1 MPGHPPAGPA
11 QEAQQQAD
19 AAQLEQLVRD
29 HDVVFLLTDTRESRW
44 LPSLLCAAHSKLA
57 VTSAVGFDSF
67 VVMRHGAGVPQDS
80 SSAASSDARQ
90 GEQQQA
96 AGSGADAPGDS
107 AAPSGSGSG
116 SSSHGRLGCYFCNDV
131 VAPLNSTVD
140 RSLEQQCTVAR
151 PGLAPV
157 AGALAVELVAALLQH
172 PLKAAAPASTSAADG
187 AALGAVPHMVRG
199 QLSAFSQVRVCVVA
213 RVAWHADHCSERVHA
228 ACHALRGSWHR
239 SGCNLDIACCCC
251 MLLHVL
257 PAHPLRVS
265 LPAAMPRN
273 GDSSPLP
280 GSELT

>member
-19 AAQLEQLVRD
+19 AAQLDQLVRD

-44 LPSLLCAAHSKLA
+44 LPSLLCAAHGKLA

-67 VVMRHGAGVPQDS
+67 VVMRHGAGVPQDGS
-80 SSAASSDARQ
+80 GAASSGAAQ

-96 AGSGADAPGDS
+96 AGSGADAPGAS
-107 AAPSGSGSG
+107 AVPSSSGSG
-116 SSSHGRLGCYFCNDV
+116 SSHGRLGCYFCNDV

-140 RSLEQQCTVAR
+140 RSLDQQCTVAR

-199 QLSAFSQVRVCVVA
+199 QLSAFRQVRGAMCW
-213 RVAWHADHCSERVHA
+213 RGCCLWLLA
-228 ACHALRGSWHR
+228 AL
-239 SGCNLDIACCCC
+239 
-251 MLLHVL
+251 
-257 PAHPLRVS
+257 
-265 LPAAMPRN
+265 AMHL
-273 GDSSPLP
+273 SC
-280 GSELT
+280 T